1 MGSPD
6 EVVRVGAATPVHEL
20 ASAVAHACYEGT
32 PPTLRAIGA
41 GAVNQAMKALAMAS
55 QYVAGRAMYLS
66 VRPGFVTID
75 LDDKPNVTAMI
86 FKVVISRDN

>member
-1 MGSPD
+1 MGTLD
-6 EVVRVGAATPVHEL
+6 DVIRVGASTPVHEL
-20 ASAVAHACYEGT
+20 ASAVAHSCYEGS

-55 QYVAGRAMYLS
+55 QYVAGRAMYLA

-75 LDDKPNVTAMI
+75 LADKPEVTAMV
-86 FKVVISRDN
+86 FKVIISKDM